1 MLNVLNDPQFIHKVT
16 GLDEEIKKMELN
28 TEDFI
33 EILDDSDEETKPE
46 VPSEERKEEKAEKK

>member
-33 EILDDSDEETKPE
+33 
-46 VPSEERKEEKAEKK
+46 